1 MGCWAA
7 FEDTLFLDRLCDG
20 RAELGVWYS
29 GSVVNDRTAVLF
41 EKFLQLR
48 LVGCQAAFEDTLFPD
63 RLCDGRDELGVW
75 HIGSV
80 ICD

>member
-7 FEDTLFLDRLCDG
+7 FEDTLFPDRLCDG

-41 EKFLQLR
+41 EKFLPWR
-48 LVGCQAAFEDTLFPD
+48 LVGCWAAFEDTLFPD
-63 RLCDGRDELGVW
+63 RLCGGRAELGVW

-80 ICD
+80 VKD